1 MFIVNLAI
9 KCNKFNKILRRS
21 CKMKRTLSL
30 MLALVMVLGT
40 FTMAFAND
48 NIGDAEMEAGAFLKA
63 NEVLKGDA
71 EGDLLLGNV
80 LKKQNAVVLL
90 SRLMKVEELAKA
102 FPTDED
108 TMYPDVTDPFYEGYI
123 AWATTEGLIEGKGTG
138 DFGFDASVTAREFAT
153 MVLRSLGYTV
163 GEDADVE
170 WDNALEFAIELGV
183 AAEGTED
190 GIVSRGTVALMT
202 FNALPLNI
210 KDSEETLGEKLEIE
224 MPTPAA
230 LEVEEV
236 VANNLKEVKVVFN
249 QEVNADT
256 VTDANVKVKGEKG
269 SVALNEDGV
278 TAVITMEDVLDNQEE
293 YTLQVDKV
301 EAKNEI
307 MLEDYEEDFTA
318 FDATL
323 PEALEVKVTGP
334 RHLTVT
340 FSEPINPEVKGKI
353 TLKKDKVN
361 LGNAV
366 EISGNKVNVRAYN
379 DFKEGEEYTVKVEGF
394 EDYAEY
400 KNVVTTLDFTYE
412 KDENPPVA
420 TVEKAEQTYVIVSFD
435 KPVKGLKAD
444 KFYHTFTAWEAVEI
458 ENMDSDTKAINSNT
472 LVNKVKVIFYDSSK
486 AEGKEGNAIPA
497 GETIFG
503 ILGKEI
509 KDNWGNAL
517 GTQEFK
523 VSTTSDRTKPEVKEV
538 KVKSETS
545 LEVTFTKDVDFERKN
560 VEVLDTD
567 GDKISGV
574 YETVESVKDS
584 KSKYTVKFGE
594 NLAGDTI
601 TLTIKN
607 VKDTTLYEN
616 TLDLYTET
624 LTVTDKTAPT
634 IEEVYLS
641 KKDTDGGR
649 AMYVVFDEAV
659 DSETALKG
667 SNYTLY
673 NSTRSKMISL
683 KDMDLEFDVVNSRI
697 KVSLSKSDIED
708 IEEKITTLGVG
719 TEILVVNVEDVAGN
733 EILPNFVAF
742 KGLESKTEKVGF
754 SVTFTSRDKLEIE
767 FDDILS
773 EVEAKNVTV
782 NVYDGSG
789 SNTVKQ
795 NFESF
800 VQNDGTKTVL
810 EIVLDN
816 EMKKTDT
823 NEINVAVA
831 TGDTENSYGAKV
843 TEFTPEK
850 DDNGDQI
857 IVDEIKPEI
866 ALDNDEEEKISVTG
880 NTYGEITIEFTEAMD
895 PNTFSSL
902 SFSVDDKKVVSA
914 VATNDAVNE
923 VYKVVLT
930 LDKPFEENKW
940 IRVTYDQIVKDLEG
954 NNLDQEIGDVLV
966 SKQFK
971 K

>member
-1 MFIVNLAI
+1 
-9 KCNKFNKILRRS
+9 
-21 CKMKRTLSL
+21 MKRTLSL
-30 MLALVMVLGT
+30 VLALVMVLGT
-40 FTMAFAND
+40 FTMAFAD
-48 NIGDAEMEAGAFLKA
+48 MTDAQMEAGALLD
-63 NEVLKGDA
+63 ELGVLNGDG
-71 EGDLLLGNV
+71 EGDLYLDSA
-80 LKKQNAVVLL
+80 LKRQDAVIML
-90 SRLMKVEELAKA
+90 SRLMGEEEIAINS
-102 FPTDED
+102 PVDED
-108 TMYPDVTDPFYEGYI
+108 AMYPDVKDPFYNGYL
-123 AWATTEGLIEGKGTG
+123 AWAQANGTFVGNDEGN
-138 DFGFDASVTAREFAT
+138 FGFDASITAKAYAK
-153 MVLRSLGYTV
+153 VLLTALGYV
-163 GEDADVE
+163 QDEDFTFDE
-170 WDNALEFAIELGV
+170 ALVKAKELGIV
-183 AAEGTED
+183 ADDTD
-190 GIVSRGTVALMT
+190 GVLVRGDIAVMTVNTLSVEMKDGSMT
-202 FNALPLNI
+202 LA
-210 KDSEETLGEKLEIE
+210 EKLELTL
-224 MPTPAA
+224 PTPAA
-230 LEVEEV
+230 LEVESV
-236 VANNLKEVKVVFN
+236 VADNLKEVKVVFN

-256 VTDANVKVKGEKG
+256 ITDANVKVKGEKG

-278 TAVITMEDVLDNQEE
+278 TAVITIEDVLDNQEE

-340 FSEPINPEVKGKI
+340 FSEPINPEEKGKI

-574 YETVESVKDS
+574 YEKVESVKDS
-584 KSKYTVKFGE
+584 KSKYTVSFGK

-601 TLTIKN
+601 TVSIKN

-634 IEEVYLS
+634 IDEVYLS
-641 KKDTDGGR
+641 KKDNDDGR

-673 NSTRSKMISL
+673 SAEDSVGKRDAISL

-697 KVSLSKSDIED
+697 KVSLSKGDIKD
-708 IEEKITTLGVG
+708 IKDEITTFGIG
-719 TEILVVNVEDVAGN
+719 TEIMVVNVEDVAGN
-733 EILPNFVAF
+733 KILPKFV
-742 KGLESKTEKVGF
+742 KLKELEDKTKTVKYTA
-754 SVTFTSRDKLEIE
+754 TFTSRDKLEIE
-767 FDDILS
+767 FSDILS
-773 EVEAKNVTV
+773 EVEEDDVTV
-782 NVYDGSG
+782 NVYVGTTTNKLS
-789 SNTVKQ
+789 
-795 NFESF
+795 FESL
-800 VQNDGTKTVL
+800 VQNDGTVTTL
-810 EIVLDN
+810 EITLDK
-816 EMKKTDT
+816 ELKQTDVKDI
-823 NEINVAVA
+823 EISIAN
-831 TGDTENSYGAKV
+831 DKIENSYGADGL
-843 TEFTPEK
+843 TFIPDSESK
-850 DDNGDQI
+850 DI
-857 IVDEIKPEI
+857 IDEIKPEI
-866 ALDNDEEEKISVTG
+866 KLDSKENEMIGTVTG
-880 NTYGEITIEFTEAMD
+880 DVYVTIEFTEAMD
-895 PNTFSSL
+895 KGTFSRL
-902 SFSVDDKKVVSA
+902 SFSVDDKKVESIKLNDEGTI
-914 VATNDAVNE
+914 ATLKLDESFEANE
-923 VYKVVLT
+923 WL
-930 LDKPFEENKW
+930 
-940 IRVTYDQIVKDLEG
+940 RVTYEQIVKDLAG

-966 SKQFK
+966 DNEVE
-971 K
+971 

>member
-256 VTDANVKVKGEKG
+256 VTDANVKVDGEDG
-269 SVALNEDGV
+269 SVALMEDGI

-293 YTLQVDKV
+293 YTLEVDKV
-301 EAKNEI
+301 ESKDGL
-307 MLEDYEEDFTA
+307 MLEDFEKDFTA

-340 FSEPINPEVKGKI
+340 FSEPINPEEKGKI

-584 KSKYTVKFGE
+584 KSKYTVSFGK

-601 TLTIKN
+601 TVSIKN

-634 IEEVYLS
+634 IDEVYLS
-641 KKDTDGGR
+641 KKDNDDGR

-673 NSTRSKMISL
+673 SAEDSVGKRDAISL

-697 KVSLSKSDIED
+697 KVSLSKGDIKD
-708 IEEKITTLGVG
+708 IKDEITTFGIG
-719 TEILVVNVEDVAGN
+719 TEIMVVNVEDVAGN
-733 EILPNFVAF
+733 KILPKFV
-742 KGLESKTEKVGF
+742 KLKELEDKTKTVKYTA
-754 SVTFTSRDKLEIE
+754 TFTSRDKLEIE
-767 FDDILS
+767 FSDILS
-773 EVEAKNVTV
+773 EVEEDDVTV
-782 NVYDGSG
+782 NVYNADKTSK
-789 SNTVKQ
+789 SEKT
-795 NFESF
+795 FESL
-800 VQNDGTKTVL
+800 VQNDGTVTTL
-810 EIVLDN
+810 EITLDK
-816 EMKKTDT
+816 ELKQTDVKDI
-823 NEINVAVA
+823 EISIVN
-831 TGDTENSYGAKV
+831 DKIENSYGADGLM
-843 TEFTPEK
+843 FIPDPESK
-850 DDNGDQI
+850 DI
-857 IVDEIKPEI
+857 IDEIKPEI
-866 ALDNDEEEKISVTG
+866 KLDLKENEEIKTVIGDV
-880 NTYGEITIEFTEAMD
+880 YVTIEFTEEMD
-895 PNTFSSL
+895 KGTFSRL
-902 SFSVDDKKVVSA
+902 SFSVDNKKVESIKLNDEGTI
-914 VATNDAVNE
+914 ATL
-923 VYKVVLT
+923 K
-930 LDKPFEENKW
+930 LDEPFEANEYL
-940 IRVTYDQIVKDLEG
+940 RVTYEQIVKDLAG

-966 SKQFK
+966 DNEVE
-971 K
+971 